1 MEDKFKGAY
10 YAGYEVFD
18 LKKMTDNDI
27 KYGNHLLL
35 QIGRGGIDVYKIMKL
50 SEAYAA
56 YGYFWVRDNLN
67 NNHIIV
73 RKRA

>member
-1 MEDKFKGAY
+1 MDKFHGSY
-10 YAGYEVFD
+10 YAGYSVCDF
-18 LKKMTDNDI
+18 KKMTDNDI

-56 YGYFWVRDNLN
+56 YGYFWIRDRLSN
-67 NNHIIV
+67 NDYVIV
-73 RKRA
+73 LEK